1 MAKILPAQEGSA
13 PPLTTVSPEQLEALL
28 VRLELLLPKEL
39 WEQVA
44 SLLRTL
50 QGVMALLERKNTTL
64 ARLRR
69 WLFGAT
75 SEKTSR
81 VFPKPLPTGA
91 AAPAP
96 PKPRRKGHGRRG
108 AAEYVGAKVVVVA
121 HPSLRVGDLCS
132 DCQKPQGKLRL
143 WPPSALVR
151 ITAQP
156 IFAATKFVLEQLR
169 CQLCGKLFRAPAPPE
184 AGQAKYDPN
193 VGVMLGLMRY
203 GSGLPHYRMERMQ
216 EDWGVPLPQSTQ
228 WELLAQSAR
237 DFAPIGQELITVAA
251 CGQLLHNDDTTMR
264 VQSLRREKAQEETER
279 QGIFTT
285 SIIAKVGLQ
294 QVALFF
300 TGGDHAGENLDLVL
314 KKRDPELEKP
324 IQMCDALSR
333 NCSKEFEVLLS
344 HCLPHGRRNFV
355 DVAESFPT
363 ECRKVL
369 ESLAEVFQH
378 EAQAKAG
385 NLTPQ
390 ERLRLHQEHSQPVME
405 ALRAWMQE
413 QMDQKKVEPNSGLGQ
428 AIRYMLKHWEP
439 LTLFLRHPGAPLD
452 NNICERALKMSI
464 LHRKNSLSYKTAR
477 GAQIGDLFMSLIHTC
492 RLNQLNPFA
501 YLEALRVHAKAVQA
515 NPRQW
520 LPWTYKQT
528 LAALAPS

>member
-1 MAKILPAQEGSA
+1 MAKTLPAQQGPA
-13 PPLTTVSPEQLEALL
+13 PQMTILTPEQLEALL
-28 VRLELLLPKEL
+28 ARLELLLPKEL
-39 WEQVA
+39 LEQVVG
-44 SLLRTL
+44 LLRTL
-50 QGVMALLERKNTTL
+50 QWVMTLLERKNTTL

-75 SEKTSR
+75 SEKTDR
-81 VFPKPLPTGA
+81 VFPK
-91 AAPAP
+91 APQADATAPSP
-96 PKPRRKGHGRRG
+96 PKVRRKGHGRRG
-108 AAEYVGAKVVVVA
+108 AVEYVGAKVVVVA
-121 HPSLRVGDLCS
+121 HPSLQVGGLCP
-132 DCQKPQGKLRL
+132 DCQQPQGKLRL
-143 WPPSALVR
+143 WPPSVLVR
-151 ITAQP
+151 IMAQP

-169 CQLCGKLFRAPAPPE
+169 CQLCGKLFKAPVPPE

-251 CGQLLHNDDTTMR
+251 SGQLLHNDDTTMR
-264 VQSLRREKAQEETER
+264 VQSLKQEKEATEAER
-279 QGIFTT
+279 TGIFTT

-300 TGGDHAGENLDLVL
+300 TGGHHAGENLDLLL
-314 KKRDPELEKP
+314 KQRDPKLEKP

-355 DVAESFPT
+355 DVAENFPT

-378 EAQAKAG
+378 EAQAKER
-385 NLTPQ
+385 NLPPQ
-390 ERLRLHQEHSQPVME
+390 ERLRFHQEHSQPVME

-413 QMDQKKVEPNSGLGQ
+413 QIDGKKVEPNSGLGE

-501 YLEALRVHAKAVQA
+501 YLEALRVHAKAVKA
-515 NPRQW
+515 NPGQW